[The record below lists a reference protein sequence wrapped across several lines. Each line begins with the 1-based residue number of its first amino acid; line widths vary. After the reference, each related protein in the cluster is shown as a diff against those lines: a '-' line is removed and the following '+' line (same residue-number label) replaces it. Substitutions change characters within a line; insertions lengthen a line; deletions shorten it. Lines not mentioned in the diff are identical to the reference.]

1 MINIFL
7 FIIIIALVY
16 YIFKLK
22 NQLKKIKTQ
31 NEIDNKYI
39 PYHINGSFKSNEDKQ
54 IELFRILN
62 ENKDYDKIDELFG
75 CPWYSTL
82 VKEVD
87 NIINSQK
94 S

>member
-7 FIIIIALVY
+7 IIIIIALVY

-22 NQLKKIKTQ
+22 TQKEIKV
-31 NEIDNKYI
+31 
-39 PYHINGSFKSNEDKQ
+39 
-54 IELFRILN
+54 ELFRVLN

-75 CPWYSTL
+75 SPWYSTL

-87 NIINSQK
+87 NIILKSQK

>member
-7 FIIIIALVY
+7 IIIIIALVY

-22 NQLKKIKTQ
+22 TQKEIKV
-31 NEIDNKYI
+31 
-39 PYHINGSFKSNEDKQ
+39 
-54 IELFRILN
+54 ELFRVLN

-75 CPWYSTL
+75 SPWYSTL

-87 NIINSQK
+87 KMIIKSQ
-94 S
+94 

>member
-7 FIIIIALVY
+7 IIIIIALVY

-22 NQLKKIKTQ
+22 TQKEIKV
-31 NEIDNKYI
+31 
-39 PYHINGSFKSNEDKQ
+39 
-54 IELFRILN
+54 ELFRILN

-75 CPWYSTL
+75 SPWYSTL

>member
-7 FIIIIALVY
+7 IIIIIALVY

-22 NQLKKIKTQ
+22 TQ
-31 NEIDNKYI
+31 NKIDNKV
-39 PYHINGSFKSNEDKQ
+39 
-54 IELFRILN
+54 ELFRVLN

-75 CPWYSTL
+75 SPWYSTL

-87 NIINSQK
+87 NIILKSQK

>member
-7 FIIIIALVY
+7 IIIIIALVY

-22 NQLKKIKTQ
+22 NQSKKIKTQ
-31 NEIDNKYI
+31 NEI
-39 PYHINGSFKSNEDKQ
+39 DKQ

-75 CPWYSTL
+75 SPWYSTL

-87 NIINSQK
+87 NIIK
-94 S
+94 K

>member
-7 FIIIIALVY
+7 IIIIIALVY

-22 NQLKKIKTQ
+22 TQ

-39 PYHINGSFKSNEDKQ
+39 PCHTNV
-54 IELFRILN
+54 ELFRVLN

-75 CPWYSTL
+75 SPWYSTL

>member
-7 FIIIIALVY
+7 IIIIIALVY

-22 NQLKKIKTQ
+22 TQ
-31 NEIDNKYI
+31 NEIDNKV
-39 PYHINGSFKSNEDKQ
+39 
-54 IELFRILN
+54 ELFRVLN

-75 CPWYSTL
+75 SPWYSTL

-87 NIINSQK
+87 NIILKSQK

>member
-7 FIIIIALVY
+7 IIIIIALVY

-22 NQLKKIKTQ
+22 TQKEIKV
-31 NEIDNKYI
+31 
-39 PYHINGSFKSNEDKQ
+39 
-54 IELFRILN
+54 ELFRVLN

-75 CPWYSTL
+75 SLWYSTL

-87 NIINSQK
+87 NIILKSHNS
-94 S
+94 

>member
-1 MINIFL
+1 MIIFIFIIFKMINIFL
-7 FIIIIALVY
+7 IIIIIALVY

-22 NQLKKIKTQ
+22 TQ
-31 NEIDNKYI
+31 KEIDNKV
-39 PYHINGSFKSNEDKQ
+39 
-54 IELFRILN
+54 ELFRVLN

-75 CPWYSTL
+75 SPWYSTL

-87 NIINSQK
+87 NIILKSQK

>member
-7 FIIIIALVY
+7 IIIIIALVY

-22 NQLKKIKTQ
+22 TQKEIKV
-31 NEIDNKYI
+31 
-39 PYHINGSFKSNEDKQ
+39 
-54 IELFRILN
+54 ELFRVLN

-75 CPWYSTL
+75 SPWYSTL

>member
-7 FIIIIALVY
+7 IIIIIALVY

-22 NQLKKIKTQ
+22 TQKEIKV
-31 NEIDNKYI
+31 
-39 PYHINGSFKSNEDKQ
+39 
-54 IELFRILN
+54 ELFRVLN

-75 CPWYSTL
+75 SPRYSTL

-87 NIINSQK
+87 NIILKSQK

>member
-7 FIIIIALVY
+7 IIIIIALVY

-22 NQLKKIKTQ
+22 TQKEIKV
-31 NEIDNKYI
+31 
-39 PYHINGSFKSNEDKQ
+39 
-54 IELFRILN
+54 ELFKILN

-75 CPWYSTL
+75 SPWYSTL

-87 NIINSQK
+87 NIILKSQK

>member
-22 NQLKKIKTQ
+22 TQ

-39 PYHINGSFKSNEDKQ
+39 PCHTNGSFKSNV
-54 IELFRILN
+54 ELFKILN

-75 CPWYSTL
+75 SPWYSTL

-87 NIINSQK
+87 NIILKSQK